1 MWKRCLII
9 LLTQGR
15 LKDAGSGG
23 SLQES
28 CLNGSWVTLLMIQDL
43 LVVGE
48 AVAELT
54 ATLPLA
60 AWQRESPYEAFLMSL
75 QPLPEQQGV
84 LHTTVDVAPA
94 KLDEWA
100 TERDKAPREALTVQV
115 KPDLAPPWA
124 TISLT
129 KADFDAFERMVR
141 EYVRFR
147 ADPSEVVDRRL
158 MAANLFDEVG
168 KPTEIGSWIR
178 KIMLRGNSWKAE
190 KAMQYP
196 ASFRVWAMGNSS
208 LIVTTSPDA
217 GAGLMQ
223 CSIEYC
229 PTEDIGRHLLV
240 WSGLQPSWA
249 MKFTM
254 KISKQAFE
262 NKIDGDVCPSAVF
275 EDDAAVFCRESWGF
289 VLLSDSRGV
298 VGLVGFTLRPV
309 EPLFLRQVVMLIGCY
324 PVMIL
329 NLSGNYLLGLLLL

>member
-1 MWKRCLII
+1 MRLNGAYFSFEVPDEWQENGEEGIVIAAADKSIYRFIPNLVLRESRIKENSPDI
-9 LLTQGR
+9 LASISQSNLAGLSRQYHGAYIFHVEALPDHSAHPGPPERRR
-15 LKDAGSGG
+15 LWGISPGKLSD
-23 SLQES
+23 
-28 CLNGSWVTLLMIQDL
+28 GSWVTLLMIQDL
-43 LVVGE
+43 LVVGD

-75 QPLPEQQGV
+75 QPLPVEQQGV

-94 KLDEWA
+94 TLDEWA
-100 TERDKAPREALTVQV
+100 TERDKAPREALAVQV

-129 KADFDAFERMVR
+129 KADFDAFERMAR
-141 EYVRFR
+141 GHVRFR
-147 ADPSEVVDRRL
+147 ADPSEIVDRRL
-158 MAANLFDEVG
+158 MAANLFDELG
-168 KPTEIGSWIR
+168 KPTEIGLWIR

-249 MKFTM
+249 M
-254 KISKQAFE
+254 
-262 NKIDGDVCPSAVF
+262 G
-275 EDDAAVFCRESWGF
+275 
-289 VLLSDSRGV
+289 GV
-298 VGLVGFTLRPV
+298 
-309 EPLFLRQVVMLIGCY
+309 IG
-324 PVMIL
+324 
-329 NLSGNYLLGLLLL
+329 S

>member
-1 MWKRCLII
+1 
-9 LLTQGR
+9 
-15 LKDAGSGG
+15 
-23 SLQES
+23 
-28 CLNGSWVTLLMIQDL
+28 
-43 LVVGE
+43 
-48 AVAELT
+48 
-54 ATLPLA
+54 
-60 AWQRESPYEAFLMSL
+60 MSL
-75 QPLPEQQGV
+75 QPLPVEQQGV

-94 KLDEWA
+94 TLDEWA
-100 TERDKAPREALTVQV
+100 TERDKAPREALAVQV

-129 KADFDAFERMVR
+129 KADFDAFERMAR
-141 EYVRFR
+141 GHVRFR
-147 ADPSEVVDRRL
+147 ADPSEIVDRRL

-168 KPTEIGSWIR
+168 KATEIGSWIR

-190 KAMQYP
+190 KAMQHP

-254 KISKQAFE
+254 KISKHAFE

-289 VLLSDSRGV
+289 VILSDSRGGWWV
-298 VGLVGFTLRPV
+298 
-309 EPLFLRQVVMLIGCY
+309 
-324 PVMIL
+324 
-329 NLSGNYLLGLLLL
+329 